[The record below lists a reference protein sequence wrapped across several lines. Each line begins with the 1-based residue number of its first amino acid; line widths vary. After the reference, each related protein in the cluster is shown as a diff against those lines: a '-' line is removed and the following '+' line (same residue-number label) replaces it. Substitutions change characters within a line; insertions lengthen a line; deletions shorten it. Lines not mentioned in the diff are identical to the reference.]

1 LIQILQYVQNSAARL
16 LTGSRKYDHITPI
29 LKDLHWFVR
38 QRIVFRIL
46 TLTFKALH
54 DVNSTQYLKDMLQL
68 YKLQSS
74 AQPPLISKKLLS
86 VPKFEELSL
95 KLELSLFVLLFCGTA
110 LTDDHQTV

>member
-1 LIQILQYVQNSAARL
+1 
-16 LTGSRKYDHITPI
+16 
-29 LKDLHWFVR
+29 
-38 QRIVFRIL
+38 
-46 TLTFKALH
+46 
-54 DVNSTQYLKDMLQL
+54 MLQL